1 MSAGPTAVI
10 VEDEPHA
17 VRRLSMALR
26 SIADLTVLGVARDG
40 DEGLA
45 LIRRMDPDIAFLD
58 ISLPGLSGL
67 EVAEALNGGRTS
79 VVFVTAYDRHAID
92 AFRLA
97 AVDYLLKPVEFPQV
111 VEAVERARR
120 RGAED
125 RKGAGGEVA
134 ALLEA
139 MRRAGLEPQAP
150 TPEYDA
156 EMWVAGRRGAVR
168 LALTSVEW
176 FEAERDYVRIH
187 ADGGEHLIRQAVHA
201 LEDRLDPK
209 RFLRVHRSAVV
220 NVDRIERVERKVNG
234 ALTIRLASGHR
245 VPVGRSYADAVRAL
259 ISGASVGAGRA
270 PRRS

>member
-1 MSAGPTAVI
+1 
-10 VEDEPHA
+10 
-17 VRRLSMALR
+17 
-26 SIADLTVLGVARDG
+26 
-40 DEGLA
+40 
-45 LIRRMDPDIAFLD
+45 
-58 ISLPGLSGL
+58 
-67 EVAEALNGGRTS
+67 
-79 VVFVTAYDRHAID
+79 
-92 AFRLA
+92 
-97 AVDYLLKPVEFPQV
+97 
-111 VEAVERARR
+111 
-120 RGAED
+120 
-125 RKGAGGEVA
+125 
-134 ALLEA
+134 
-139 MRRAGLEPQAP
+139 
-150 TPEYDA
+150 
-156 EMWVAGRRGAVR
+156 VR

-234 ALTIRLASGHR
+234 ALTIRLMSGCR